1 MTVTKPKKLSHL
13 VLQTNRRDAMRDWYC
28 TVLGA
33 EVLHE
38 NKFICFVSYDDEH
51 HRVAFIDPG
60 PLTEKAPAEGKT
72 ARAGGEVG
80 LHHVAFTFAGL
91 DALADHYEE
100 LKTQGIRPHRC
111 VNHGMTTSMYY
122 YDPDRNQVELLVDNF
137 RTAREGQDYMRNR
150 SATDK
155 NPVGID
161 FDPDELVARI
171 RKGLKL
177 EELTE
182 INA

>member
-1 MTVTKPKKLSHL
+1 MASPKKLSHL
-13 VLQTNRRDAMRDWYC
+13 VLQTNRRDQMVEWYC

-33 EVLHE
+33 DLLYQ
-38 NKFICFVSYDDEH
+38 NKFIAFISFDDEH

-60 PLTEKAPAEGKT
+60 PLAEKAPSEGKT

-80 LHHVAFTFAGL
+80 LHHVAFTFEPEE
-91 DALADHYEE
+91 LADHYEE
-100 LKTQGIRPHRC
+100 LKAQGISPHRC

-122 YDPDRNQVELLVDNF
+122 YDPDHNQVELLFDNF
-137 RTAREGQDYMRNR
+137 HTARAGRDYMTNR
-150 SATDK
+150 SESDK

-161 FDPDELVARI
+161 FDPDEMVARI
-171 RKGLKL
+171 RKGLDI
-177 EELTE
+177 EELAD